1 MSPADLPRK
10 GLQVLV
16 DTLGYVDAVRFI
28 KQFDQGH
35 GDYTKDRSQWLDHL
49 TLDEILFPDAND

>member
-1 MSPADLPRK
+1 MPPTEPPNQGFQA
-10 GLQVLV
+10 LV

-35 GDYTKDRSQWLDHL
+35 GNYTKDRSQWLDHL
-49 TLDEILFPDAND
+49 TLDEILSPEA

>member
-1 MSPADLPRK
+1 M
-10 GLQVLV
+10 Q
-16 DTLGYVDAVRFI
+16 AVRFI

-35 GDYTKDRSQWLDHL
+35 GDYTKDRSQWLDYL

>member
-1 MSPADLPRK
+1 MPPTEPPNQGFQD
-10 GLQVLV
+10 LV

-35 GDYTKDRSQWLDHL
+35 GDYTKDRTQWLDHL
-49 TLDEILFPDAND
+49 TLDEILSPDF

>member
-1 MSPADLPRK
+1 MSPADRSRTSF
-10 GLQVLV
+10 QALV
-16 DTLGYVDAVRFI
+16 DALGYVDAVRFI

-49 TLDEILFPDAND
+49 TLDEILSPEA